1 MGKVNSIVLSLVLAS
16 TMSAE
21 ASSTLRQIPAVVHA
35 HSTFSSGDQTLD
47 ELITRARAVGI
58 EAIFLSENH
67 LQRFEYGLFPLRNI
81 LRYRVEYPSL
91 LSQGPE
97 AFLKAV
103 EAANARQKDVL
114 LIPGTEVIPHY
125 YWTGELFRETLT
137 MYNAQKNLLALGLSR
152 AEDYRGIPAVGNV
165 DAGRWNLRSLWLLS
179 PVALVIPGIWLLRLR
194 RRCPVRLQFFRVSVE
209 RRYTG
214 YGILCLAL
222 GAVLLANNFPF
233 RTLSVSPYDANAGL
247 GPHQAVI
254 DFINA
259 RGGSSVWSMPEA
271 RDHQVVTV
279 AGKRATIQTD
289 PDPDD
294 LLHTD
299 GFTAFGGV
307 YEDTTTFTQPG
318 GGWDQLLADY
328 LGGRRTAPAWA
339 IGEAA
344 YHREG
349 QAGKRFGEVQTVIL
363 AERKDTASLLG
374 AFKAGRMYALR
385 RTVEAGL
392 ALDQFQVSA
401 PGEAPV
407 EAGGWLTVR
416 HGNQPLIRVGVRATT
431 SAPMR
436 VEARLIRSGA
446 MVHTV
451 KRETPFAFSWQETA
465 LQPSARVY
473 YRLEV
478 LGPGGHQILANPI
491 FVTVDK

>member
-1 MGKVNSIVLSLVLAS
+1 MAILWLA
-16 TMSAE
+16 TPALGRE
-21 ASSTLRQIPAVVHA
+21 PLRQIPTVIHA
-35 HSTFSSGDQTLD
+35 HSTWSTGDHSLEQLA
-47 ELITRARAVGI
+47 ARAKDRGV
-58 EAIFLSENH
+58 EAVFLAENH

-91 LSQGPE
+91 LSRGPE
-97 AFLKAV
+97 PFLKAV

-125 YWTGELFRETLT
+125 YWTGNLFGQTLT
-137 MYNAQKNLLALGLSR
+137 MHNAQKNILALGLSH

-165 DAGRWNLRSLWLLS
+165 DAAPWSLRSLWFLS
-179 PVALVIPGIWLLRLR
+179 PVALVIPGIWLLRVR
-194 RRCPVRLQFFRVSVE
+194 RRRAVRLRFFQVSVE

-214 YGILCLAL
+214 CGILCLAF
-222 GAVLLANNFPF
+222 GAILLANNFPF
-233 RTLSVSPYDANAGL
+233 RALLVSPYDANAGL
-247 GPHQAVI
+247 RPHQAVI

-259 RGGSSVWSMPEA
+259 RDGLSVWSMPEA

-279 AGKRATIQTD
+279 AEMHATIHTD
-289 PDPDD
+289 PYPDD

-318 GGWDQLLADY
+318 GRWDRLLADY
-328 LGGRRTAPAWA
+328 LSGRRSAPAWA

-349 QAGKRFGEVQTVIL
+349 QAEKRFGEVQTVIL
-363 AERKDTASLLG
+363 ADRKDSTSLLG

-385 RTVEAGL
+385 RTVEGGL

-401 PGEAPV
+401 PGQESV
-407 EAGGWLTVR
+407 EAGGFLTVR
-416 HGNQPLIRVGVRATT
+416 HGNQPLVRVAVRTTT

-446 MVHTV
+446 IVHTV
-451 KRETPFAFSWQETA
+451 KSETPFAFNWQETG

-478 LGPGGHQILANPI
+478 LGPGGHHILSNPI
-491 FVTVDK
+491 FVTASK